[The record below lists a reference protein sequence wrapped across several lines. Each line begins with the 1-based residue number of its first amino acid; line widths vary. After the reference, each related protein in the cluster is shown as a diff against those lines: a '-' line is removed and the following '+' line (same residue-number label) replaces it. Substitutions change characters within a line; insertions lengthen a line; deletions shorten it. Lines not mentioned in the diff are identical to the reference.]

1 MKIERSA
8 LVSHSALDMYRLVQD
23 VPAYPQFLRWC
34 THAEVHEQGP
44 AHQLASL
51 AVSVAGLEQRF
62 MTRNEL
68 EPGESLSMQL
78 VEGPFQTLN
87 GRWRFRQI
95 GDAGSSV
102 SLVLEFE
109 FRRGLISSTF
119 QRGFKRIADHM
130 VQEFCRRADDVFF
143 SGAA

>member
-8 LVSHSALDMYRLVQD
+8 LVSHSALDMYRLVHD
-23 VPAYPQFLRWC
+23 VPAYPLFLRWC

-51 AVSVAGLEQRF
+51 AVKVAGLE
-62 MTRNEL
+62 
-68 EPGESLSMQL
+68 
-78 VEGPFQTLN
+78 PFQTLN